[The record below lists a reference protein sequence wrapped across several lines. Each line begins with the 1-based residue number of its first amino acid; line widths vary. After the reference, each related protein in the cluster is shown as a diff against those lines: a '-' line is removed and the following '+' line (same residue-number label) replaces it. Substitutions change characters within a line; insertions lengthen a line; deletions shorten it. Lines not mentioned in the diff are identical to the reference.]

1 MTLAWLDREG
11 NPAAPAATRTQK
23 TASSRCGR
31 PPPEYP
37 AEHRST
43 LLQAGERPLAVPRES
58 EQPCRSQCCASLPVL
73 PGSRQTAPSSERELS
88 TVRIA
93 RGYRATVAQL
103 GEDEQPAQVPRV
115 CTPRA
120 RAPRALGPW
129 WSPRTRHQ
137 WQSSTDLVTTGRSVY
152 AVSTSPRETRYRD
165 PTSLRHGRTRPQAQG
180 AWLPAVS
187 RPRSPSTGHTRRLHQ
202 TFLLR
207 DCDSLSK

>member
-1 MTLAWLDREG
+1 MTLVWLDREG
-11 NPAAPAATRTQK
+11 NPAAPAATRTPK

-43 LLQAGERPLAVPRES
+43 LLQAGARPLAVPRES

-93 RGYRATVAQL
+93 HVYRATVGQL
-103 GEDEQPAQVPRV
+103 GEDEQPARVPRV
-115 CTPRA
+115 GTPRA

-137 WQSSTDLVTTGRSVY
+137 WRSPTDLVTNAQSVSD
-152 AVSTSPRETRYRD
+152 A
-165 PTSLRHGRTRPQAQG
+165 
-180 AWLPAVS
+180 
-187 RPRSPSTGHTRRLHQ
+187 
-202 TFLLR
+202 
-207 DCDSLSK
+207 